1 MLACPVLDVPLV
13 LALDVIEVVGR
24 LPELG
29 VGTSSVARQVVVV
42 VVEPKPDVPV
52 SGSGATG
59 PQPGS
64 AIISAAAATFEA
76 RDALLEVST

>member
-1 MLACPVLDVPLV
+1 MLVCPVLDVPL
-13 LALDVIEVVGR
+13 ALDVLEVVGR

-29 VGTSSVARQVVVV
+29 VGTSVVRQVAAVVL
-42 VVEPKPDVPV
+42 ELKFDVPV
-52 SGSGATG
+52 RGSGATG

-76 RDALLEVST
+76 LEALLEVST

>member
-1 MLACPVLDVPLV
+1 MLVCPVLDVPL
-13 LALDVIEVVGR
+13 ALDVLEVVGR

-29 VGTSSVARQVVVV
+29 IGTSSVVRQVAAVVL
-42 VVEPKPDVPV
+42 ELKPVPV

-76 RDALLEVST
+76 LEALLEVST

>member
-1 MLACPVLDVPLV
+1 MLVCPVLDVPL
-13 LALDVIEVVGR
+13 ALDVLEVVGR

-29 VGTSSVARQVVVV
+29 VGTSVVRQVAAVVL
-42 VVEPKPDVPV
+42 ELKFDVPV
-52 SGSGATG
+52 RGSGTG

-76 RDALLEVST
+76 LEALLEVST